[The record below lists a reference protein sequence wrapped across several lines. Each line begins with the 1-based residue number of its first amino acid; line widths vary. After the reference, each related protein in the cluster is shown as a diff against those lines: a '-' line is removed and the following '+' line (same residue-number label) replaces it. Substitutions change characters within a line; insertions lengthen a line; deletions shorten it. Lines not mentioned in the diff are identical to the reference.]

1 MNQDKIAI
9 HERAINLARR
19 FTEQNENDLVMED
32 YSDMEATKKIMSHD
46 ECAQLSSHL
55 QHLSALPAE
64 CKRFQDVVTSLQ
76 RRDSDT
82 THPTQYLS

>member
-1 MNQDKIAI
+1 MKQDKIVM

-19 FTEQNENDLVMED
+19 FSEQNENDLVMED
-32 YSDMEATKKIMSHD
+32 YMEKKKTMSHD
-46 ECAQLSSHL
+46 QCAELSRHL
-55 QHLSALPAE
+55 LHETALPAE
-64 CKRFQDVVTSLQ
+64 CKRFQDVVTSVK

>member
-1 MNQDKIAI
+1 MKQEKIAV

-19 FTEQNENDLVMED
+19 FSEQNENDLVMED
-32 YSDMEATKKIMSHD
+32 YSDVKKKTMSHD
-46 ECAQLSSHL
+46 DCAELSRHL
-55 QHLSALPAE
+55 LHVTALPAE
-64 CKRFQDVVTSLQ
+64 CKRFQDVVSSVK